1 MKRNIQLGNSSYPV
15 EYPTECPICHHHGE
29 IGTRMVQQT
38 GEDKNVE
45 VVYQCAFHGC
55 KTFFIGYYGP
65 HPQPDL
71 KALKP
76 QRPEIPEFSDSIKAL
91 SSGFVEIFGQ
101 AEEARYQG
109 LSQIAGSGY
118 RKAFEFLIKDYA
130 KSKAKDRSEEIEA
143 MFAGKVVSEFV
154 QDPRIEAVA
163 KRALWL
169 GNDETH
175 YLKKWEAHD
184 INDLITLIKLA
195 TNWIEIESLS
205 ASYQADMPE

>member
-1 MKRNIQLGNSSYPV
+1 MKRNIKLGNSNYPV
-15 EYPTECPICHHHGE
+15 EYPTECPVCHHHGE
-29 IGTRMVQQT
+29 ISARIVQQT
-38 GEDKNVE
+38 GENKNVE

-55 KTFFIGYYGP
+55 KTFFVGYYGP
-65 HPQPDL
+65 YPQGEL

-76 QRPEIPEFSDSIKAL
+76 QKPELPTFSEAISSL
-91 SSGFVEIFGQ
+91 SPGFVEIFGQ
-101 AEEARYQG
+101 AEEARHFG
-109 LSQIAGSGY
+109 LSQIAGPGY

-130 KSKAKDRSEEIEA
+130 KSKAPNRSAEIEA
-143 MFAGKVVSEFV
+143 MFAGKIVKEFV

-184 INDLITLIKLA
+184 VNDLITLIKLGS
-195 TNWIEIESLS
+195 NWIEIESLS
-205 ASYQADMPE
+205 AAYQSEMPE